1 MASSTQEAL
10 WVLRAQCGDREA
22 LECLLRSI
30 QPSLLRFVRGVAGAS
45 NAEDVVQDVLV
56 IVCRKLT
63 SLHTPQLF
71 RPWCFR
77 IAARCSFR
85 HLKKEKRWP
94 EQPTD
99 ELAFDELPAQTAV
112 SSTEALQE
120 LLSVESLTPAS
131 RAVLVLHF
139 QEELSLAEIAAILE
153 LPIGTVKSR
162 LSYGLSALRKHFSRI
177 RSKS

>member
-1 MASSTQEAL
+1 M
-10 WVLRAQCGDREA
+10 VLRAQCGDREA

-30 QPSLLRFVRGVAGAS
+30 HPPLRCFVQGVVGTSDAD
-45 NAEDVVQDVLV
+45 DVVQDVFV

-85 HLKKEKRWP
+85 YLKKKKRWP
-94 EQPTD
+94 EEPTD
-99 ELAFDELPAQTAV
+99 QSSLDELPAQRVAA
-112 SSTEALQE
+112 STEALQE
-120 LLSVESLTPAS
+120 LLSLESLSPAS

-139 QEELSLAEIAAILE
+139 QEELPLAEIGAILE
-153 LPIGTVKSR
+153 LPVGTVKSR
-162 LSYGLSALRKHFSRI
+162 LAYGLSTIRKHFNKT
-177 RSKS
+177 RSTS